1 MSLFGDIWD
10 AVSNI
15 PVVGYIANAPLAIG
29 KATIDA
35 GMNIAGDLFG
45 GKDAPQAANPT
56 APPPVPDLTDDLVRR
71 AVVRLEAKNRKI
83 TVAPALLHQ
92 KYAEQIQAIQK
103 AIPSGADIDTALRTK
118 ALSRARLR
126 VLIETELLLEQIALA
141 DFKPNRFLKVSTIL
155 IIPKSKSTSDLGD
168 AIKLG
173 DAAYAKL
180 AKGDE
185 WAKVLAETVSDPNL
199 RLRDGLI
206 GWREASNLPAEAR
219 ESLLKGPV
227 GTYTKPVQTSYG
239 VQIFRLDAPLG
250 TASGPDLAELKK
262 NYSEAM
268 RGPLM
273 AKLMAKAKVVYG
285 AGI

>member
-1 MSLFGDIWD
+1 MVASLLFSLSLV
-10 AVSNI
+10 A
-15 PVVGYIANAPLAIG
+15 PPLATVNGVAIDDAEASALLR
-29 KATIDA
+29 ATYGRTVA
-35 GMNIAGDLFG
+35 
-45 GKDAPQAANPT
+45 
-56 APPPVPDLTDDLVRR
+56 DDLVRR
-71 AVVRLEAKNRKI
+71 AVVRQEAKNRKI
-83 TVAPALLHQ
+83 VIVPTLLNQ
-92 KYAEQIQAIQK
+92 KYAEQIQAIKK
-103 AIPSGADIDTALRTK
+103 AIPPGADIEAALRTK
-118 ALSRARLR
+118 SLSRARLR
-126 VLIETELLLEQIALA
+126 VLIETEMLLEQIALA
-141 DFKPNRFLKVSTIL
+141 DFKPDRFLKVSTIL

-185 WAKVLAETVSDPNL
+185 WAKVLMETVSDPNL
-199 RLRDGLI
+199 RIRDGLI

-219 ESLLKGPV
+219 DTLIKGPV

-250 TASGPDLAELKK
+250 KATGPDLAELKK

-268 RGPLM
+268 RGSTM

>member
-1 MSLFGDIWD
+1 MVVSLLISLSLF
-10 AVSNI
+10 A
-15 PVVGYIANAPLAIG
+15 PPLATVNG
-29 KATIDA
+29 VPVDDVEANSLLRATYGRVVA
-35 GMNIAGDLFG
+35 
-45 GKDAPQAANPT
+45 
-56 APPPVPDLTDDLVRR
+56 DDLVRR
-71 AVVRLEAKNRKI
+71 AVVRLEAKNRNI
-83 TVAPALLHQ
+83 VVAPALLKQ

-219 ESLLKGPV
+219 DPLLKGPV

-268 RGPLM
+268 RGPTM